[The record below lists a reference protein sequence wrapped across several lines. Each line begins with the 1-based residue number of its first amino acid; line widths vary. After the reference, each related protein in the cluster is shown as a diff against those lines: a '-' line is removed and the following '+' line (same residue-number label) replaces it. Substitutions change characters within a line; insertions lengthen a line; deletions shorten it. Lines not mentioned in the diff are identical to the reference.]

1 MAKKLLFLE
10 DLYEF
15 YINKKEDIR
24 FSSIENDN
32 SPIVVQTH
40 GNLNFEKN
48 TVSDGLMPVVL
59 QACHT
64 QKNIN
69 GSNINDDVMED
80 ALPSF
85 CNRPILGYIHTVNG
99 QPEFY
104 THNLHLDD
112 DGNVVYDEV
121 PLGIIPESCNA
132 KIVYDEEKQ
141 KKYVNIKGY
150 IFEEYSK
157 AAEILKRE
165 NECSVSV
172 ELAIEELSFNAKE
185 NILNIEKFH
194 FNGVTILGKTEDGD
208 EVRPGMVG
216 SNIKIGDFSQDTN
229 SIFENYENKLD
240 SLRERLDEI
249 ISHFEK
255 NDKKGG
261 MQMSKFEELLK
272 KYDKTVDDID
282 FDYESLSDEEL
293 EVAFQ
298 KAFDGNSNTDD
309 GTNEDD
315 KFTKTFELSHDDIR
329 CALYNLLIPFEE
341 SDNACYWISD
351 VYDTYFVYEDWN
363 NHVYGQKYDVDGDN
377 VTLDGE
383 RYNLHRELLT
393 DSEFAELQSMRSNY
407 AALVDFKNETDAKE
421 LHSQREKVLTDKA
434 YEIISAKDD
443 EGNFI
448 NEPFAK
454 LYENMDN
461 YSPEELVK
469 EVKILV
475 GEYALQGGNVKA
487 KVEKK
492 SGVKHFSNPNSNEKK
507 TSKYGTLKFK

>member
-99 QPEFY
+99 QPEFC

-208 EVRPGMVG
+208 VVRPGMVG

-298 KAFDGNSNTDD
+298 KAFDGNSDTDNV
-309 GTNEDD
+309 TNEDN

-341 SDNACYWISD
+341 SDNADYWISD
-351 VYDTYFVYEDWN
+351 VYDTYFIYEDWN
-363 NHVYGQKYDVDGDN
+363 NHIYGQKYDVDGDN
-377 VTLDGE
+377 VAFDGE
-383 RYNLHRELLT
+383 RYNLHRE
-393 DSEFAELQSMRSNY
+393 F
-407 AALVDFKNETDAKE
+407 
-421 LHSQREKVLTDKA
+421 
-434 YEIISAKDD
+434 
-443 EGNFI
+443 
-448 NEPFAK
+448 
-454 LYENMDN
+454 
-461 YSPEELVK
+461 
-469 EVKILV
+469 
-475 GEYALQGGNVKA
+475 
-487 KVEKK
+487 
-492 SGVKHFSNPNSNEKK
+492 
-507 TSKYGTLKFK
+507 

>member
-194 FNGVTILGKTEDGD
+194 FNGV
-208 EVRPGMVG
+208 
-216 SNIKIGDFSQDTN
+216 
-229 SIFENYENKLD
+229 NYF
-240 SLRERLDEI
+240 R
-249 ISHFEK
+249 
-255 NDKKGG
+255 
-261 MQMSKFEELLK
+261 
-272 KYDKTVDDID
+272 
-282 FDYESLSDEEL
+282 
-293 EVAFQ
+293 
-298 KAFDGNSNTDD
+298 
-309 GTNEDD
+309 
-315 KFTKTFELSHDDIR
+315 
-329 CALYNLLIPFEE
+329 
-341 SDNACYWISD
+341 
-351 VYDTYFVYEDWN
+351 
-363 NHVYGQKYDVDGDN
+363 
-377 VTLDGE
+377 
-383 RYNLHRELLT
+383 
-393 DSEFAELQSMRSNY
+393 
-407 AALVDFKNETDAKE
+407 
-421 LHSQREKVLTDKA
+421 
-434 YEIISAKDD
+434 
-443 EGNFI
+443 
-448 NEPFAK
+448 
-454 LYENMDN
+454 
-461 YSPEELVK
+461 
-469 EVKILV
+469 
-475 GEYALQGGNVKA
+475 
-487 KVEKK
+487 
-492 SGVKHFSNPNSNEKK
+492 
-507 TSKYGTLKFK
+507 